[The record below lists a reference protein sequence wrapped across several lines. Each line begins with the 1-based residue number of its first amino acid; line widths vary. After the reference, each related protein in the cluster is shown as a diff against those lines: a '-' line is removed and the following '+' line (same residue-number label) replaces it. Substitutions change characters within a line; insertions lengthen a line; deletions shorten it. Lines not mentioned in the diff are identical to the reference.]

1 MIVAIRAVILY
12 AVLLLAMRI
21 MGKGDLGE
29 LQPFDLVVSLVL
41 AELAVMPMEDLDAP
55 LAHGL
60 MATAVIMFL
69 QCLISYITLK
79 SNLARKVISGTPSI
93 IYDHG
98 KFNIKDMNKL
108 RINVNDV
115 LGQMRLKG
123 YFDLKDVDYVIIE
136 TNGDVSIVA
145 PESKTAK
152 RVKRI
157 PIAMILDG
165 KIMYKNLEKFN
176 ISKVDLDKKLKRENL
191 RYKDVLYGLVDED
204 DKFVFYKR

>member
-1 MIVAIRAVILY
+1 MIVAIRALILY
-12 AVLLLAMRI
+12 AVLLIAMRI

-55 LAHGL
+55 LFHGL
-60 MATAVIMFL
+60 MATAVVMFL

-79 SNLARKVISGTPSI
+79 SNSARKVICGTPSV

-108 RINVNDV
+108 RINMNDV

-123 YFDLKDVDYVIIE
+123 YYDFKDIDYLIME
-136 TNGDVSIVA
+136 TNGDVSIIA

-152 RVKRI
+152 RIKRI
-157 PIAMILDG
+157 PIAVILDG
-165 KIMYKNLEKFN
+165 KIMYNNLEKFD
-176 ISKVDLDKKLKRENL
+176 ITKEDLDKNLKKENL
-191 RYKDVLYGLVDED
+191 RCKDVLYGYIDEN

>member
-12 AVLLLAMRI
+12 AVLLFAMRI

-55 LAHGL
+55 LFHGL
-60 MATAVIMFL
+60 MATSVVMFL

-79 SNLARKVISGTPSI
+79 SNSARKIICGTPSI

-108 RINVNDV
+108 RININDV

-123 YFDLKDVDYVIIE
+123 YYNFKDIDYVIME

-145 PESKTAK
+145 PESQTAD
-152 RVKRI
+152 RIKRI

-165 KIMYKNLEKFN
+165 KIMYNNLEKFN
-176 ISKVDLDKKLKRENL
+176 VSKEDLDKSLKKENL
-191 RYKDVLYGLVDED
+191 RYKDVLYGFIDEN

>member
-12 AVLLLAMRI
+12 FILLLAMRI

-29 LQPFDLVVSLVL
+29 LQPFDLVVSLML

-55 LAHGL
+55 LMHGL
-60 MATAVIMFL
+60 MATAVVMFL
-69 QCLISYITLK
+69 QCLISYVTLK
-79 SNLARKVISGTPSI
+79 SNTARKLICGVPSI

-98 KFNIKDMNKL
+98 RFNIKDMNKL
-108 RINVNDV
+108 RINVNDI

-123 YFDLKDVDYVIIE
+123 FYSFEDIDYVIME

-145 PESKTAK
+145 PESQNAK

-157 PIAMILDG
+157 PVAMILDG
-165 KIMYKNLEKFN
+165 KVMYNNLEKFS
-176 ISKVDLDKKLKRENL
+176 ITKEKLDKSLKKENL
-191 RYKDVLYGLVDED
+191 RYKDVLYGFIDED
-204 DKFVFYKR
+204 DKFIFYKR

>member
-1 MIVAIRAVILY
+1 
-12 AVLLLAMRI
+12 
-21 MGKGDLGE
+21 
-29 LQPFDLVVSLVL
+29 
-41 AELAVMPMEDLDAP
+41 
-55 LAHGL
+55 
-60 MATAVIMFL
+60 
-69 QCLISYITLK
+69 
-79 SNLARKVISGTPSI
+79 
-93 IYDHG
+93 
-98 KFNIKDMNKL
+98 MNKL

-157 PIAMILDG
+157 PIATILDG
-165 KIMYKNLEKFN
+165 KIMYNNLEKFN
-176 ISKVDLDKKLKRENL
+176 IPKEDLDRKLKRENL
-191 RYKDVLYGLVDED
+191 SYKDVLYGLVDED